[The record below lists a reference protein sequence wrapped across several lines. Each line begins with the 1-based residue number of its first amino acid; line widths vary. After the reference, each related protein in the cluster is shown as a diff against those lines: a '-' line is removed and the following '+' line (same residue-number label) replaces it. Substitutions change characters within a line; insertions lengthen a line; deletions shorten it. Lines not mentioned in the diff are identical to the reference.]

1 LGFVVEI
8 QAIERD
14 LVGQGR
20 RTGSNVKALAAH
32 APAIAQVDIL
42 MDMRLIKVDQVM
54 TVALRIVQQ
63 RVQLVD
69 EGRTSVRIGPA
80 E

>member
-1 LGFVVEI
+1 
-8 QAIERD
+8 
-14 LVGQGR
+14 
-20 RTGSNVKALAAH
+20 
-32 APAIAQVDIL
+32 

-69 EGRTSVRIGPA
+69 EGRTSVRIGTTQ
-80 E
+80 